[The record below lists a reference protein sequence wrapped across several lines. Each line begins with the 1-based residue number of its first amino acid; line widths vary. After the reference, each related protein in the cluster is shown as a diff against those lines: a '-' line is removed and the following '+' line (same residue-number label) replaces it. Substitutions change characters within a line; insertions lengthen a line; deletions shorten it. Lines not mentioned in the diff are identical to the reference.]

1 MKNQIARIVKA
12 AALIAACG
20 LAGLA
25 APKQVVT
32 VGTEGVYAPFTFLDD
47 KGVLTGYNVEVV
59 REIARRVNLEVKFVP
74 TPWDSMFL
82 ALDSRKFDMI
92 VVTHE
97 MAFAQEVANHV
108 AFMDGGV
115 VVEEGT
121 PREVFEHTR
130 QERTRNFLQ
139 RVRRDTVAH

>member
-1 MKNQIARIVKA
+1 
-12 AALIAACG
+12 
-20 LAGLA
+20 
-25 APKQVVT
+25 
-32 VGTEGVYAPFTFLDD
+32 
-47 KGVLTGYNVEVV
+47 
-59 REIARRVNLEVKFVP
+59 
-74 TPWDSMFL
+74 
-82 ALDSRKFDMI
+82 MI